1 VNDPWEELL
10 LPFEQP
16 DSSALRQALLA
27 QTVRL
32 LPRRRRW
39 RVLAAAG
46 ALAACF
52 VLGMLTMWQLR
63 PAPADRPTVA
73 EEKQPALQAPPPKAP
88 LTRGTALVREWQAFD
103 SKGKERAALFTQAGA
118 QYLHDDHNPDA
129 ALRCYR
135 QALAAATPD
144 ELEVRPEDDW
154 LVMALK
160 TARKQ
165 EIVDAKNVH

>member
-10 LPFEQP
+10 LPPEQP
-16 DSSALRQALLA
+16 DSSALRQTLLA

-39 RVLAAAG
+39 RLLAAAG
-46 ALAACF
+46 SLAACF
-52 VLGMLTMWQLR
+52 LLGMLAMWLMR

-73 EEKQPALQAPPPKAP
+73 EEKRPAPEAPPAKAP
-88 LTRGTALVREWQAFD
+88 LTRGTAMVREWQAFD
-103 SKGKERAALFTQAGA
+103 SKGKERAALFARAGA
-118 QYLHDDHNPDA
+118 QYLHEDQDPDA

-144 ELEVRPEDDW
+144 DLEVRPEDDW

-165 EIVDAKNVH
+165 ENADAKNVH